1 MSNITPFADIWLQA
15 RDKQGQLKAKRESLI
30 KLIQARENRLT
41 NLQTTIGNQINDMRL
56 SIHSIEAELT
66 ELENTKDIA
75 CLDMLSVLQ
84 HDQSELDN
92 PSVESVND
100 WVREF
105 HPERFDND
113 GGNHE

>member
-1 MSNITPFADIWLQA
+1 MNITPYADIWLQA
-15 RDKQGQLKAKRESLI
+15 KDKQTALHNKRKSLI
-30 KLIQARENRLT
+30 KLIQARENRLA
-41 NLQTTIGNQINDMRL
+41 NLQTTIGNEINDFRL
-56 SIHSIEAELT
+56 KIHSVEAELT
-66 ELENTKDIA
+66 ELENTKDVA

-113 GGNHE
+113 GVNHE